1 MLGPQ
6 GKLQPG
12 PYVVEGL
19 TRTLG
24 WAMLCIDAQSQVQE
38 SDQGC
43 RHLTTTGD
51 GIQSQGRDRTH
62 GHRQPEG
69 SLGHGRLWAQSLITG
84 AGQGR
89 GRTRPGAG
97 AWVLARTTAA
107 GLARAPQPL
116 SSH

>member
-24 WAMLCIDAQSQVQE
+24 CAFVQMLRVKCKSLTR
-38 SDQGC
+38 GC
-43 RHLTTTGD
+43 RPLTAAGD

-69 SLGHGRLWAQSLITG
+69 SSGHG
-84 AGQGR
+84 
-89 GRTRPGAG
+89 PGPG
-97 AWVLARTTAA
+97 DN
-107 GLARAPQPL
+107 
-116 SSH
+116 H